1 MKRRQFVTSVLAGGL
16 SVPAFAA
23 QNHDHGDQVDGPLAN
38 VNVSF
43 GQWKTSTT
51 TPPITTAPLDRLVS
65 TPNSA
70 NLHKLIPFE
79 ATVKAGGTVNFII
92 SGFHLIG
99 VYGPDVDFEDINGT
113 LTAPLPG
120 APMAVPPAV
129 NDPVN
134 RIYRGLNP
142 FPLPQDRVEAVNFGV
157 PGRYVAVCLFL
168 PHFNDR
174 MFGYIRVLP

>member
-23 QNHDHGDQVDGPLAN
+23 QNHDHGEQVDGPLAN

-43 GQWKTSTT
+43 GQWKTS
-51 TPPITTAPLDRLVS
+51 PALDRLLAAP
-65 TPNSA
+65 PNSA

-92 SGFHLIG
+92 SGFHLVA
-99 VYGPDVDFEDINGT
+99 VYGPGSEFEDINGS
-113 LTAPLPG
+113 LTVPLPG
-120 APMAVPPAV
+120 APMGFPPAV
-129 NDPVN
+129 DDPVN

-142 FPLPQDRVEAVNFGV
+142 FGAPPDRVEAVNFGV
-157 PGRYVAVCLFL
+157 PGRYVAVCAFL
-168 PHFNDR
+168 PHFTDR
-174 MFGYIRVLP
+174 MFGYIRVLK